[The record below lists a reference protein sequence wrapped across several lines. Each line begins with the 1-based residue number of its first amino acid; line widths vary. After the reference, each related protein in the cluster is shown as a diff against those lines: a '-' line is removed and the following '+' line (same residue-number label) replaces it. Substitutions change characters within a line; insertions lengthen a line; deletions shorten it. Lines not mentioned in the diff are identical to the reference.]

1 MTTRVKST
9 AEPLASGDPLASER
23 KELRKRLAEAER
35 RADRSEMALRE
46 VEETNRILQE
56 QLHKA
61 HKMQAIGTLAGGIAH
76 DFNNM
81 LGAILGYTSLLKNR
95 MKETHPYFKAVDT
108 IERSAQR
115 AAELSGKLVG
125 FARGGKYRTEPVAL
139 NDVVERVLPIVRGT
153 FHKSIVIETSLSEGL
168 PPIEGDIGQLE
179 HSLLN
184 LCLNARDAMQSGGTL
199 CIETSRETIG
209 DSFLALHPWAVPGDF
224 VRLAVV
230 DTGRGIPRETRKKIF
245 EPYFTTR
252 GTEKGTDAGKGL
264 SMVFRAV
271 KNHGGFIEVHSDS
284 GKGSTLRLYLPVSW
298 RVSSDSL
305 SVETAHP
312 PGKVGK
318 ILVVDDEPSIRDMA
332 SAILLSAGYE
342 VVSARTGEEA
352 CELLRSEG
360 SSVSLALLDIEMP
373 GMGGKR
379 TFRTIRKI
387 CPGLPVVVSTGH
399 GIEGTA
405 SEILQMGASRY
416 LGKPYRRGDLLQAV
430 RGALSK

>member
-1 MTTRVKST
+1 MA
-9 AEPLASGDPLASER
+9 AERE
-23 KELRKRLAEAER
+23 ELRKRLHEAER
-35 RADRSEMALRE
+35 RADQSEKALRE
-46 VEETNRILQE
+46 VEEKNRILQE

-61 HKMQAIGTLAGGIAH
+61 HKMQAIGTLAAGIAH

-108 IERSAQR
+108 IEKSAGR
-115 AAELSGKLVG
+115 AAELSGKLLG

-139 NDVVERVLPIVRGT
+139 NEVVGRVLPIVRRT
-153 FHKSIVIETSLSEGL
+153 FHKSIVIETALSEGL
-168 PPIEGDIGQLE
+168 PPTEGDIGQLE

-184 LCLNARDAMQSGGTL
+184 LCLNARDAMPDGGTL
-199 CIETSRETIG
+199 RIETSRETIG
-209 DSFLALHPWAVPGDF
+209 DSFLALHPWAMRGEF
-224 VRLAVV
+224 VRLSVV
-230 DTGRGIPRETRKKIF
+230 DTGRGIPQETRKKIF
-245 EPYFTTR
+245 EPYFTAKD
-252 GTEKGTDAGKGL
+252 TEKGAEAGKGL

-271 KNHGGFIEVHSDS
+271 TNHGGFIEVHSDP

-298 RVSSDSL
+298 RVGSESS
-305 SVETAHP
+305 SVVAAP
-312 PGKVGK
+312 APGKAGK
-318 ILVVDDEPSIRDMA
+318 ILVVDDEPSIRDLA
-332 SAILLSAGYE
+332 SAILTSAGYA
-342 VVSARTGEEA
+342 VVSAKNGEEA
-352 CELLRSEG
+352 CGLLRREG
-360 SSVSLALLDIEMP
+360 SSVSLVLLDIEMP

-405 SEILQMGASRY
+405 SEILQMGAAWY

-430 RGALSK
+430 RGALLK